1 MVVGLWGVAAGGCG
15 GGAATA
21 GDAAAGGD
29 APLGVDG
36 RMTIDGSPVWDGAHP
51 GDFISG
57 DVDGVTVR
65 VEVEL
70 KSGTVGLA
78 AGQIWVNAGP
88 LGASAWNLYVSNSV
102 GVSECPSDWIA
113 LFDAPGGGDLRSDG
127 GGSCSV
133 NVTAAAPALGDVI
146 EGTFSA
152 TLKTMTST
160 PQITAVVT
168 NGAFHV
174 TRNFQ

>member
-1 MVVGLWGVAAGGCG
+1 M
-15 GGAATA
+15 
-21 GDAAAGGD
+21 
-29 APLGVDG
+29 
-36 RMTIDGSPVWDGAHP
+36 
-51 GDFISG
+51 
-57 DVDGVTVR
+57 TVR
-65 VEVEL
+65 VEAEL

-88 LGASAWNLYVSNSV
+88 LGASAWNLYISNSV
-102 GVSECPSDWIA
+102 GVSACRPDWIA
-113 LFDAPGGGDLRSDG
+113 LFDAPGGGDLRSDA

-133 NVTAAAPALGDVI
+133 TVTAAAPALGDVI

-152 TLKTMTST
+152 TLKTMTSN
-160 PQITAVVT
+160 PRTAVVT